1 MTECAHTHTKRNM
14 SFKNAYIFYI
24 LSDTDNL
31 RYHCNEIQRCEHKA
45 KLNAEEKPS
54 ECYYLDGRFK
64 HFLLKE
70 KQRKPILI
78 FENANKVTFKM
89 FYFEYPNRFQE
100 IQQR

>member
-1 MTECAHTHTKRNM
+1 M

-70 KQRKPILI
+70 KQRNQFLFLKMQIKSPLRCFILNILI
-78 FENANKVTFKM
+78 DFK
-89 FYFEYPNRFQE
+89 RFNNVRE
-100 IQQR
+100 IMMCSI